1 MRKKLSVAKIADK
14 FNVTKAGVYYWIDN
28 GLPFEKE
35 KIIGKKP
42 RKIIDPDDVYDF
54 LGLERKTKG
63 AED

>member
-63 AED
+63 E